1 MPEPNATRAVELEAL
16 TDAQLVQLAQ
26 QRDGAAFRTIM
37 QRNNRRLYRM
47 ARAVV
52 LNDSEAEDVVQEA
65 YVRAFTSLHQF
76 RGDASIATW
85 LSRIVLNEAL
95 GRLRRRRPTLD
106 LETIDNRPQSQAQVI
121 PFPLATPQ
129 LDPERIM
136 AQREIQRLVE
146 QAIDDLPEAFRIVL
160 IARIIDEMSVEETAE
175 LFGLRPETVKTR
187 LHRARALLKDALK
200 KHIDSALT
208 DAFPFEGQRCD
219 RMTSAVLQRFG
230 LSG

>member
-1 MPEPNATRAVELEAL
+1 MPEPNTTRAAELDAL
-16 TDAQLVQLAQ
+16 ADAQLVQLAR

-76 RGDASIATW
+76 RGDASLATW

-106 LETIDNRPQSQAQVI
+106 LETIDNRPPSQAQVI
-121 PFPLATPQ
+121 PFPLAAPQ
-129 LDPERIM
+129 LDPERTM

-160 IARIIDEMSVEETAE
+160 VARVIEDMSVEETAE
-175 LFGLRPETVKTR
+175 LFGLRAETVKTR

-200 KHIDSALT
+200 KHIDSAFT
-208 DAFPFEGQRCD
+208 DAFPFEGRHCA

-230 LSG
+230 LPD